1 MFVFVSDFK
10 EDLIFNK
17 PVTLISKTSVSYVC
31 KYNVFN
37 QVYSFWHFTV
47 CA

>member
-10 EDLIFNK
+10 EKQIFNK
-17 PVTLISKTSVSYVC
+17 PVTFISKSSVSHVC
-31 KYNVFN
+31 KYNALN
-37 QVYSFWHFTV
+37 QVYSFWHFTA